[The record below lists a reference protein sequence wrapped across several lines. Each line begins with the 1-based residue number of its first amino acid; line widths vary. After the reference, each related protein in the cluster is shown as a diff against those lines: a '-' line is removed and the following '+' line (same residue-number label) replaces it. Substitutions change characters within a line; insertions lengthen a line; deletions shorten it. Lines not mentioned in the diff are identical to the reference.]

1 MNSKDTEEISET
13 AFIILLL
20 IWTLW
25 SVDNGVEIFHLEKD
39 GYIESAKTTQQNC
52 KIEWQVLK
60 EIEMISSDLEPEL
73 ILEEDEYCSLIF
85 SVSEHSISFVHYL
98 HSPQLRINTYFF
110 DHAFSDSL
118 EDIEEVQ
125 NVQVERT
132 IIVDTKS
139 QVSISDHLM
148 ISGSL
153 TAGEGIR
160 IYIESVLLPLG
171 ASTEKI
177 KPNI

>member
-13 AFIILLL
+13 AFIISLL

-25 SVDNGVEIFHLEKD
+25 SVDFGVHMFQWEKD
-39 GYIESAKTTQQNC
+39 GSIETSKTTQQICSN
-52 KIEWQVLK
+52 EWQVFK
-60 EIEMISSDLEPEL
+60 EIEKIKYDLEPEIVL
-73 ILEEDEYCSLIF
+73 GDDEFCSLIF

-118 EDIEEVQ
+118 EDIEDVQ
-125 NVQVERT
+125 NVQIERT
-132 IIVDTKS
+132 IIGDTKS
-139 QVSISDHLM
+139 HVSISDHLT
-148 ISGSL
+148 ISDSL

-171 ASTEKI
+171 ARAEKI